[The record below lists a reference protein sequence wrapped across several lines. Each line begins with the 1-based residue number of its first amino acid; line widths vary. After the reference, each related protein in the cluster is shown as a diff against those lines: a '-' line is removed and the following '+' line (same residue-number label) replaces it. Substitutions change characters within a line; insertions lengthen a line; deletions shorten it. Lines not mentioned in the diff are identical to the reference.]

1 MKHDLIIEKHME
13 MVLLV
18 QHNMMNFFY
27 APVMTVFALYHA
39 HKNELYLENGVVWLE
54 DMKAQLTTIN
64 MDIVTARKWVKVRK
78 FFNYVAWQHL

>member
-1 MKHDLIIEKHME
+1 ME

-18 QHNMMNFFY
+18 QHNMMDFFY

-39 HKNELYLENGVVWLE
+39 HTNELYLENGVVLLA

-78 FFNYVAWQHL
+78 FFNYVA